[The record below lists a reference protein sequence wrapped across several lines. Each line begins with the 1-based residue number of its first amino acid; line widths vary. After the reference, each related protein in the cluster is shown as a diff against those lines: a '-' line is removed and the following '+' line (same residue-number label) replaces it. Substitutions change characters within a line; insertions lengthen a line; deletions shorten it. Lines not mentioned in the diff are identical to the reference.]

1 VAHLVAGARSPAR
14 IRAATCVKPCHARR
28 VRSTKHRNT
37 LLLQGLLLSV
47 GAILAQACA
56 ESAARVS
63 EAETVHVAS
72 VAAGRPSGASAESTG
87 PNPRLDAD
95 TELERTVQKAIA
107 ARGEELGVCYE
118 KTLTDASPETSR
130 VVFVIE
136 IGRDGRAS
144 RVLEG
149 RREGLSNEQV
159 KCFARVLKARPFH
172 DGASGDMRIQAPLA
186 FVKKKSVLPA
196 TSARP

>member
-1 VAHLVAGARSPAR
+1 MRDRLLRRGLGGRLDDRFGAKKVVSRAGLEQEADLLV
-14 IRAATCVKPCHARR
+14 
-28 VRSTKHRNT
+28 
-37 LLLQGLLLSV
+37 
-47 GAILAQACA
+47 
-56 ESAARVS
+56 
-63 EAETVHVAS
+63 
-72 VAAGRPSGASAESTG
+72 
-87 PNPRLDAD
+87 DAD

-186 FVKKKSVLPA
+186 FVKKKSARPA
-196 TSARP
+196 TSASPTP